1 MKRPSFQFYPG
12 DWLHDAALRMCSIQ
26 ARGLWMDMIC
36 YMHQSS
42 PYGHLM
48 VNGKEITPNQLA
60 RMVGE
65 AAEGVSRWL
74 MELEDSGVLSYND
87 DGIIYSKRM
96 VRDETLRNARAAGGK
111 EGGNPKLTSGYN
123 KPGFLYCFLRA
134 SDGHV
139 KIGISQHPGK
149 RVYKVRM
156 QYPGDEIAVAD
167 TVYVSDMGAEEA
179 RLHKLFS
186 DCKSGEWFA
195 LSDQQKATLNNEF
208 VHLKEK
214 IKGNTKEKPTPSS
227 STSSSSSTGTDVPVT
242 PRASRLDKEWVLP
255 VDWAAWARAERPDL
269 DVDDVA
275 ARFKDYWVAKP
286 GKDGCKLD
294 WLATWRNWVRN
305 SKQGLRRAASAHS
318 GFAGTDYRK
327 GINDDGSFE

>member
-12 DWLHDAALRMCSIQ
+12 DWLNDAALRACSVG
-26 ARGLWMDMIC
+26 ARGFWIDMLC
-36 YMHQSS
+36 LMHQGSD
-42 PYGHLM
+42 YGYLK
-48 VNGKEITPNQLA
+48 VNHRPILPANLA
-60 RMVGE
+60 RMLGATLPDV
-65 AAEGVSRWL
+65 EGWL
-74 MELEDSGVLSYND
+74 DELESFGVFS
-87 DGIIYSKRM
+87 
-96 VRDETLRNARAAGGK
+96 RDEEGCIMSRRMIRDESIRQSRAAGGSL
-111 EGGNPKLTSGYN
+111 GGNPALK
-123 KPGFLYCFLRA
+123 
-134 SDGHV
+134 
-139 KIGISQHPGK
+139 GK
-149 RVYKVRM
+149 KKDEGK
-156 QYPGDEIAVAD
+156 GDEKVN
-167 TVYVSDMGAEEA
+167 
-179 RLHKLFS
+179 LPPNL
-186 DCKSGEWFA
+186 
-195 LSDQQKATLNNEF
+195 
-208 VHLKEK
+208 
-214 IKGNTKEKPTPSS
+214 KPTPSS
-227 STSSSSSTGTDVPVT
+227 SIPSSSSTGTDVPVT